1 MWLPSTST
9 TVSGPATPERY
20 TTMPGSNRVP
30 PVPVPPKHPA
40 TTQVSVV
47 VGRLP
52 DPVGW
57 TVTLMPAV
65 ATTTPGTATWTDRGV
80 FTAFG
85 IGPAETVPPA
95 RICCN
100 TILASTP
107 QPGNGS
113 ANGQAASTKS
123 TIVHVVEPAP
133 PTSMRWP
140 SVKPLSI
147 HDRPS
152 RRVTVPV
159 PAPVLTV
166 SISNVSSRRVLPPPW
181 TTVRP
186 PCGPGQN
193 TWRVE

>member
-9 TVSGPATPERY
+9 TVNPPASPLRY
-20 TTMPGSNRVP
+20 TTMPGSNTVP

-40 TTQVSVV
+40 TTQDSVV
-47 VGRLP
+47 VGSP
-52 DPVGW
+52 PGPVAW
-57 TVTLMPAV
+57 TVTLTLAV
-65 ATTTPGTATWTDRGV
+65 AKTPPGTATWMDRGV

-95 RICCN
+95 RICCS

-133 PTSMRWP
+133 PTWMRWP
-140 SVKPLSI
+140 RVKPLSI

-166 SISNVSSRRVLPPPW
+166 SISN
-181 TTVRP
+181 
-186 PCGPGQN
+186 
-193 TWRVE
+193 